1 MIVRTVALLL
11 TLPLVVA
18 SRAALAADDYVPY
31 NAGAGA
37 EQVSAPLFV
46 VIAYSVI
53 WIALVGF
60 VVSVWRRQRQL
71 ERELEILRQQLEG
84 GGGR

>member
-1 MIVRTVALLL
+1 MLARTVTLLL
-11 TLPLVVA
+11 TLPFVVT
-18 SRAALAADDYVPY
+18 SRAAFAAEDYAPY
-31 NAGAGA
+31 NTGAAA

-71 ERELEILRQQLEG
+71 ERELETLRQQLEG